1 MPEVITDTSPV
12 QYLHQIH
19 QLHLLPT
26 LYGQV
31 KMPQAVADELAEGL
45 AQGIV
50 LPDPTGLSWMMI
62 CPIPLSNLVPIIPG
76 LGAGEREALSLA
88 TMTPQSLV
96 ILDDALARGYAQ
108 RLNLSVTGTLG
119 ILLRGKQMGYVKA
132 IAPLIDDLSR
142 LNFRLAATTRT
153 SVLKLANE

>member
-1 MPEVITDTSPV
+1 MVELMRRSPTHLPLITDTSPV

-50 LPDPTGLSWMMI
+50 LPAI
-62 CPIPLSNLVPIIPG
+62 RLVY
-76 LGAGEREALSLA
+76 
-88 TMTPQSLV
+88 
-96 ILDDALARGYAQ
+96 RG
-108 RLNLSVTGTLG
+108 
-119 ILLRGKQMGYVKA
+119 
-132 IAPLIDDLSR
+132 
-142 LNFRLAATTRT
+142 
-153 SVLKLANE
+153 